1 MDIIDLNKFI
11 KLDIA
16 SSSKGEQE
24 KYYDMEN
31 RSYIKLPFYFDG
43 KYWKDYMVE
52 HLSGKIFG
60 DDYTLGVEIVQQE
73 IVMTNKELYAVRSKD
88 FCQDG
93 EQWLPMG
100 RIYER
105 FHVYIE
111 DCRTGYDR
119 LLQLINTAK
128 DECDVDIV
136 PYLTVMFIADL
147 LLLNEDRHYNNLGLL
162 YKADG
167 RYSAAPLFDFGL
179 GLFEHDKN
187 YENKTLDEIDPFNIR
202 LRPLGV
208 EGLKALDYLA
218 DITGNREDIAYVV
231 SGIRTDL
238 EKALFP
244 NENGYEYYIQAASVL
259 RSRYERKL

>member
-1 MDIIDLNKFI
+1 MDFVDLNKLI

-24 KYYDMEN
+24 KYYDTEK
-31 RSYIKLPFYFDG
+31 RSYIKLPFYFDE

-52 HLSGKIFG
+52 HLSGMIFG
-60 DDYTLGVEIVQQE
+60 EDYTLGVDIVQQE
-73 IVMTNKELYAVRSKD
+73 IVMTNRELHAVRSKD
-88 FCQDG
+88 FCHDG

-105 FHVYIE
+105 FHVYVE
-111 DCRTGYDR
+111 DCRSGSER
-119 LLQLINTAK
+119 LFQLIYTAK
-128 DECDVDIV
+128 DECGVDIV

-167 RYSAAPLFDFGL
+167 SYAAAPLFDFGL
-179 GLFEHDKN
+179 GLFEHDTN
-187 YENKTLDEIDPFNIR
+187 YENKSLEEIDPFNIR

-208 EGLKALDYLA
+208 DGLKALEYLVDIA
-218 DITGNREDIAYVV
+218 DNREDIAYVV

-238 EKALFP
+238 DKSLFP
-244 NENGYEYYIQAASVL
+244 NDNGYKYYMQAAEAL
-259 RSRYERKL
+259 RSRYERKF